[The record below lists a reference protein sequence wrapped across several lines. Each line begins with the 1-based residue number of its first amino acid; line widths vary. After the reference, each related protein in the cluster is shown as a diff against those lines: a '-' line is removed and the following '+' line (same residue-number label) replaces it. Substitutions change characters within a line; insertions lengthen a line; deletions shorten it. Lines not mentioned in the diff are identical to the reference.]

1 VIALTETERLI
12 LQKYARKQEGFHSKM
27 GPGWFRWGV
36 ERAPGHDPWELDA
49 FRPLVE
55 RGLLDFQ
62 EDWKHYYVKLTDAA
76 WKALAA

>member
-1 VIALTETERLI
+1 
-12 LQKYARKQEGFHSKM
+12 
-27 GPGWFRWGV
+27 
-36 ERAPGHDPWELDA
+36 
-49 FRPLVE
+49 LVE

>member
-1 VIALTETERLI
+1 MLDGLSDH
-12 LQKYARKQEGFHSKM
+12 ARPPFNNGEVAVAMAHQD
-27 GPGWFRWGV
+27 
-36 ERAPGHDPWELDA
+36 AELDA